1 MDSPMLQVE
10 WAPRQ
15 SRYMRPPPPGNT
27 VIPRKAREGGG
38 WERCNQSE
46 AGSGRRGGR
55 WRVDAMERV
64 FLNGSMG

>member
-27 VIPRKAREGGG
+27 VIPRKAREGGV
-38 WERCNQSE
+38 
-46 AGSGRRGGR
+46 GSAATRARLGVGGEGEGGEWMQWRG
-55 WRVDAMERV
+55 
-64 FLNGSMG
+64 SS